1 MWLGHRCVCAA
12 VCVCV
17 CVCVGTTLSDRADE
31 VVRLAGAV
39 WIMSDIKSEAVLE
52 SRHYGA

>member
-1 MWLGHRCVCAA
+1 M
-12 VCVCV
+12 CVCV
-17 CVCVGTTLSDRADE
+17 CVCLRTTLSDRADE

-39 WIMSDIKSEAVLE
+39 WITSDIKSEAELE